1 MGRKKKNNY
10 FTEETEDKIL
20 EYIAEK
26 DERKK
31 NRIYSQ
37 YLHTPLRT
45 IAEVFHSKLSVD
57 YIEEDREDA
66 INDCVSYLVTQ
77 SIYGFSKGKGKAY
90 SYLSISARNHF
101 IQKNNKMYRQLKKR
115 KFEPIP
121 KDSSEIY
128 IDDSINTKEYNKE
141 FLEKYYAFLEW
152 MPQHLDK
159 IISHNKTKEQVLDI
173 LDYMENF
180 ESDSYQKKDILQE
193 IYSRYGYRSDNYTV
207 AREKIKSNMYHFFR
221 EWDKENFNPE
231 PVNLKLV
238 AHNFDIPNDKK
249 EYIKKHYVRHSH
261 QYGVRALSKKL
272 KLPETVVR
280 AYAVKEGIH

>member
-26 DERKK
+26 DERKR

-45 IAEVFHSKLSVD
+45 IAEVFHSKLSVE
-57 YIEEDREDA
+57 YIEENREDA
-66 INDCVSYLVTQ
+66 INDCISYLVTQ

-101 IQKNNKMYRQLKKR
+101 IQKNNKMYRHLKKR

-121 KDSSEIY
+121 KDSNEIY
-128 IDDSINTKEYNKE
+128 IDDSINTRKYNDE
-141 FLEKYYAFLEW
+141 FLEKFYGFLEW
-152 MPQHLDK
+152 MPHQIDK
-159 IISHNKTKEQVLDI
+159 IVSHKSTKQSILDI

-180 ESDSYQKKDILQE
+180 ETSSYQKKDMLKE
-193 IYSRYGYRSDNYTV
+193 IYSRYGHRRDKYTV
-207 AREKIKSNMYHFFR
+207 ARDKIKSNMYHYFN
-221 EWDKENFNPE
+221 EWEKENYNPE
-231 PVNLKLV
+231 PVNLKV
-238 AHNFDIPNDKK
+238 KCKETVIPDDLKD
-249 EYIKKHYVRHSH
+249 YIKKHYVRHSH
-261 QYGVRALSKKL
+261 QYGVSALSKRL
-272 KLPETVVR
+272 ELPEFTLR
-280 AYAVKEGIH
+280 TFLKKEGIL